1 MRLGLIHYNAPGA
14 TLEEFLDYV
23 KGTGFGCVE
32 LQCTDV
38 WPAGEEDPEA
48 RAAEVKELLD
58 ARGIKA
64 SALSAHNDF
73 VVLRADEVEA
83 QVERMKRVCELAKIL
98 GTDTLRTEGGSPKD
112 SVPEG
117 KWAEAIIGCLIPC
130 KEFIEPMGIK
140 LAVDNHGWVTNDG
153 DLQLEVFGTVGSPN
167 VGSNLDTMN
176 YRWFGHDLATIDR
189 YYKQLAP
196 YVLHTH
202 LKDGTGSREN
212 YRGAALGDGEI
223 NLTCAIE
230 CLVDAGY
237 PGVWCAEYEGPPPTG
252 EGYAKCLAWMREN
265 CPA

>member
-14 TLEEFLDYV
+14 TVAEFLDYV
-23 KGTGFGCVE
+23 KETGFGWVE

-48 RAAEVKELLD
+48 RAVEVKELLD
-58 ARGIKA
+58 ARGIMA

-73 VVLRADEVEA
+73 VVLRADEVAA

-112 SVPEG
+112 SVPQNR
-117 KWAEAIIGCLIPC
+117 WAEAIIGCLVPC

-153 DLQLEVFGTVGSPN
+153 DLQLNVFETVGSPN

-189 YYKQLAP
+189 YYNQLAP

-223 NLTCAIE
+223 NLAYAIE
-230 CLVDAGY
+230 CLVAAGY
-237 PGVWCAEYEGPPPTG
+237 QGVWCAEYEGPPPTG
-252 EGYAKCLAWMREN
+252 QGYAKCLAWMGEN